1 MIWSGSGL
9 NWPRI
14 SATTRRA
21 SFPRATGRNCCSGFA
36 ARIRQGGRQWEQPHP
51 RRSVAVPRR
60 KRAMAR
66 KKDRRASDPV
76 SATAV
81 VMVLYITDSGP
92 NSLRAVANLEA
103 ICKEHLQDNFRLE
116 IIDVLE
122 YPLRAL
128 ADGIVVTPSLAKLS
142 PLPTATVV
150 GNLSD
155 RSGVLRALGIVEEYP
170 WSLRVHCRTRPR
182 PARTPSVAFRRR
194 SCVWSRVA
202 LSVWPSRRV
211 R

>member
-1 MIWSGSGL
+1 
-9 NWPRI
+9 
-14 SATTRRA
+14 
-21 SFPRATGRNCCSGFA
+21 
-36 ARIRQGGRQWEQPHP
+36 
-51 RRSVAVPRR
+51 
-60 KRAMAR
+60 MAR
-66 KKDRRASDPV
+66 KKKDSRASDSV
-76 SATAV
+76 SATAM

-142 PLPTATVV
+142 PLPAATVV

-155 RSGVLRALGIVEEYP
+155 RSGVLRALGLVE
-170 WSLRVHCRTRPR
+170 
-182 PARTPSVAFRRR
+182 
-194 SCVWSRVA
+194 
-202 LSVWPSRRV
+202 
-211 R
+211 